1 MKINF
6 DEIND
11 RKGTYCTQWDYIEDR
26 FGKSDL
32 LPFSISDTDFK
43 IPVPITQQLEK
54 VLQHQIFGY
63 TRWNHDDFK
72 TAIQQFFK
80 RRFDC
85 EIVKDWIV
93 YSPSVIYSVSVLLR
107 LLSQENDSVICF
119 NPMYDA
125 FFNVVQKNN
134 RKLISCH
141 LQSQNH
147 SFQIDFEDFEK
158 KAKNCQILL
167 LCSPHNPTGRVWS
180 QEELHKIID
189 ICKKYQ
195 IKIIS
200 DEIHMDII
208 LTNRKHQPILKYL
221 TQYEDMYLVSSS
233 SKTMNTPGL
242 GGSYAIIPNTQI
254 REQFLIQTKEKD
266 FVNSANIMG
275 MYACMV
281 GYQKC
286 DDYIDQLIDYIKGNM
301 QYVEHFLKENL
312 PDFSFQMPEATY
324 LAWIDVRK
332 VPFSMNQIQKAF
344 IDIGGIAVMDG
355 QVYGENGQGFLRM
368 NCGCP
373 RSKLEEGLKRMK
385 KAMDAIEQE
394 KKL

>member
-1 MKINF
+1 MNF

-26 FGKSDL
+26 FGKSGL

-43 IPVPITQQLEK
+43 IPEPITKQLEK
-54 VLQHQIFGY
+54 ILEHQIFGY

-72 TAIQQFFK
+72 GSIQGFFQ

-85 EIVKDWIV
+85 HIEKDWVV

-107 LLSQENDSVICF
+107 LLSQDNDTVLCF

-125 FFNVVQKNN
+125 FFNVVEKNKRN
-134 RKLISCH
+134 LISCH
-141 LQSQNH
+141 LNNET
-147 SFQIDFEDFEK
+147 FQIDFHDFENK
-158 KAKNCQILL
+158 IKDCQVLL
-167 LCSPHNPTGRVWS
+167 LCSPHNPTGRVWTS
-180 QEELHKIID
+180 EELQHIIKI
-189 ICKKYQ
+189 CQKYQ
-195 IKIIS
+195 VKIIS
-200 DEIHMDII
+200 DEIHMDVI

-221 TQYEDMYLVSSS
+221 SQYNQLYLVSSS

-242 GGSYAIIPNTQI
+242 GGSYAIIPNQEI
-254 REQFLIQTKEKD
+254 KKQFLIQTKEKD

-275 MYACMV
+275 MHACMV
-281 GYQKC
+281 GYTQC
-286 DDYIDQLIDYIKGNM
+286 DNYIDQLVDYIKGNM
-301 QYVEHFLKENL
+301 RYVETYLKENI
-312 PDFSFQMPEATY
+312 PDFTFHIPESTY

-332 VPFSMNQIQKAF
+332 APFSMDEIQKAF
-344 IDIGGIAVMDG
+344 IEIGEIAIMDG
-355 QVYGENGQGFLRM
+355 KVYGDNGIGFLRM

-385 KAMDAIEQE
+385 KAMDALYQR
-394 KKL
+394 KQR

>member
-1 MKINF
+1 MNF

-26 FGKSDL
+26 FGKSGL

-43 IPVPITQQLEK
+43 IPEPITKQLEK
-54 VLQHQIFGY
+54 ILEHQIFGY

-72 TAIQQFFK
+72 GSIQGFFQ

-85 EIVKDWIV
+85 HIEKDWVV

-107 LLSQENDSVICF
+107 LLSQDNDTVLCF

-125 FFNVVQKNN
+125 FFNVVEKNKRN
-134 RKLISCH
+134 LISCH
-141 LQSQNH
+141 LNNET
-147 SFQIDFEDFEK
+147 FQIDFHDFENK
-158 KAKNCQILL
+158 IKDCQVLL
-167 LCSPHNPTGRVWS
+167 LCSPHNPTGRVWTS
-180 QEELHKIID
+180 EELQHIIKI
-189 ICKKYQ
+189 CQKYQ
-195 IKIIS
+195 VKIIS
-200 DEIHMDII
+200 DEIHMDVI

-221 TQYEDMYLVSSS
+221 SQYNQLYLVSSS

-242 GGSYAIIPNTQI
+242 GGSYAIIPNQEI
-254 REQFLIQTKEKD
+254 KKQFLIQTKEKD

-275 MYACMV
+275 MHACMV
-281 GYQKC
+281 GYTQC
-286 DDYIDQLIDYIKGNM
+286 DNYIDQLVDYIKGNM
-301 QYVEHFLKENL
+301 RYVETYLKENI
-312 PDFSFQMPEATY
+312 PDFTFHIPESTY

-332 VPFSMNQIQKAF
+332 APFSMDEIQKAF
-344 IDIGGIAVMDG
+344 IEIGEVAIMDG
-355 QVYGENGQGFLRM
+355 KVYGDNGIGFLRM

-385 KAMDAIEQE
+385 KAIDALYQR
-394 KKL
+394 KQR

>member
-1 MKINF
+1 MNF

-26 FGKSDL
+26 FGKSGL

-43 IPVPITQQLEK
+43 IPEPITKQLEK
-54 VLQHQIFGY
+54 ILEHQIFGY

-72 TAIQQFFK
+72 GSIQGFFQ

-85 EIVKDWIV
+85 HIEKDWVV

-107 LLSQENDSVICF
+107 LLSQDNDTVLCF

-125 FFNVVQKNN
+125 FFNVVEKNKRN
-134 RKLISCH
+134 LISCH
-141 LQSQNH
+141 LNNET
-147 SFQIDFEDFEK
+147 FQIDFHDFENK
-158 KAKNCQILL
+158 IKDCQVLL
-167 LCSPHNPTGRVWS
+167 LCSPHNPTGRVWTS
-180 QEELHKIID
+180 EELQHIIKI
-189 ICKKYQ
+189 CQKYQ
-195 IKIIS
+195 VKIIS
-200 DEIHMDII
+200 DEIHMDVI

-221 TQYEDMYLVSSS
+221 SQYNQLYLVSSS

-242 GGSYAIIPNTQI
+242 GGSYAIIPNQEI
-254 REQFLIQTKEKD
+254 KKQFLIQTKEKD

-275 MYACMV
+275 MHACMV
-281 GYQKC
+281 GYTQC
-286 DDYIDQLIDYIKGNM
+286 DNYIDQLVDYIKGNM
-301 QYVEHFLKENL
+301 RYVETYLKENI
-312 PDFSFQMPEATY
+312 PDFTFHIPESTY

-332 VPFSMNQIQKAF
+332 APFSMDEIQKAF
-344 IDIGGIAVMDG
+344 IEIGEVAIMDG
-355 QVYGENGQGFLRM
+355 KVYGDNGIGFLRM

-385 KAMDAIEQE
+385 KAMDALYQR
-394 KKL
+394 KQR